1 MNNKIARV
9 EDRKDLLK
17 DMTSGAL
24 LSIDKKAAQEY
35 REKKAI
41 LNTKRESQIQLEDIK
56 AKLLEIDELRND
68 LNEIKSLLREI
79 VNK

>member
-1 MNNKIARV
+1 MTKIARV
-9 EDRKDLLK
+9 TDRNDLLK

-35 REKKAI
+35 REKNAL
-41 LNTKRESQIQLEDIK
+41 LNNKKESDLQLSQVKE
-56 AKLLEIDELRND
+56 KLAEIDSLRND
-68 LNEIKSLLREI
+68 LNEIKNLLREI

>member
-1 MNNKIARV
+1 MTNIVRV
-9 EDRKDLLK
+9 SDRKDLLK
-17 DMTSGAL
+17 DTTSGAL

>member
-1 MNNKIARV
+1 MNKIARV
-9 EDRKDLLK
+9 DDRKDLLK

-35 REKKAI
+35 REKKAL
-41 LNTKRESQIQLEDIK
+41 LNSRKESDLQLSQVKE
-56 AKLLEIDELRND
+56 KLAEIDSLRND

>member
-1 MNNKIARV
+1 MSKIARV
-9 EDRKDLLK
+9 DDRKDLLK

-35 REKKAI
+35 REKKAL
-41 LNTKRESQIQLEDIK
+41 LNNKKESDLQLSQVKE
-56 AKLLEIDELRND
+56 KLAEIDSLRND
-68 LNEIKSLLREI
+68 LNEIKNLLREI

>member
-1 MNNKIARV
+1 MTKIARV

-35 REKKAI
+35 REKKAL
-41 LNTKRESQIQLEDIK
+41 LNSKKDSQMQLAQLKE
-56 AKLLEIDELRND
+56 KLAEIDELRND
-68 LNEIKSLLREI
+68 LNEIKSLLRDI

>member
-1 MNNKIARV
+1 MMNKIARV

-35 REKKAI
+35 RKKKAI
-41 LNTKRESQIQLEDIK
+41 LNTKRESQIQLEDVK
-56 AKLLEIDELRND
+56 AKLLEIDTLRD
-68 LNEIKSLLREI
+68 DINEIKSLLREI
-79 VNK
+79 VIK

>member
-1 MNNKIARV
+1 MTKIARV
-9 EDRKDLLK
+9 SDHKGLLK

-41 LNTKRESQIQLEDIK
+41 LNSKKDSELEISQIKE
-56 AKLLEIDELRND
+56 KLNEIDTLRTD

>member
-1 MNNKIARV
+1 MVNIAKV
-9 EDRKDLLK
+9 SDRKDLLK

-24 LSIDKKAAQEY
+24 LSIDKKAAQAY
-35 REKKAI
+35 KEKKAV
-41 LNTKRESQIQLEDIK
+41 LNTKRESQIQLEDVK
-56 AKLLEIDELRND
+56 AKLLEIDTLRND

>member
-1 MNNKIARV
+1 MTKIARV
-9 EDRKDLLK
+9 TDRNDLLK

-35 REKKAI
+35 REKKAL
-41 LNTKRESQIQLEDIK
+41 LNNKKESDLQLSQVKE
-56 AKLLEIDELRND
+56 KLAEIDSLRND
-68 LNEIKSLLREI
+68 LNEIKSLLKEI